1 MSKKEKTSIREKM
14 EDGKPDISRAA
25 LQKAKP
31 YTDTVTG
38 KRNSCGIDTW
48 TLPTSRH
55 ARSSWPL
62 KSPA

>member
-14 EDGKPDISRAA
+14 EDGKPDISRAS

-38 KRNSCGIDTW
+38 KRTGKQK
-48 TLPTSRH
+48 R
-55 ARSSWPL
+55 
-62 KSPA
+62 K

>member
-14 EDGKPDISRAA
+14 EDVKPDISRAA

-38 KRNSCGIDTW
+38 KRTGKQK
-48 TLPTSRH
+48 R
-55 ARSSWPL
+55 
-62 KSPA
+62 K

>member
-1 MSKKEKTSIREKM
+1 M

-38 KRNSCGIDTW
+38 KRTG
-48 TLPTSRH
+48 
-55 ARSSWPL
+55 
-62 KSPA
+62 KQKGK